1 MRKIINSY
9 IIELLLFIRH
19 WESWVFLILTF
30 LSVSYH
36 FISSFR
42 LFDPGGALISTAF
55 IVQGGIFA
63 SMILGLSL
71 VQNEV
76 FCWSDE
82 MFYVLPNGYSSK
94 IISKFL
100 VLLSVIIM
108 FNGISVIILYLIFGY
123 YDVSSAFYWK
133 SILYLFLYWGIPLV
147 ISGIIGM
154 FMGLHIKSRLVY
166 PLLIIIWLFIGPLN
180 ITVFKPLMAIL
191 KIDLNSI
198 ANFLNLGQMDPNVV
212 YDPVYG
218 FPLEIHRWL
227 QKGLWILNISILFMI
242 SVLKK
247 SNCKPTMQMI
257 SVLIILLSF
266 NIPLITLYTDE
277 EQVITTRYE
286 ENAVRNYDRNYYAT
300 NKYPV
305 FKNPVSFAIE
315 SYEINMEVFRNFKA
329 KVIMKIRPH
338 KETEKIVF
346 TLYHNL
352 RVKKVFDGSNLELS
366 YNQVGDQVLL
376 LFPET
381 LDVGVQH
388 KITMI
393 YEGTSS
399 PYFYANE
406 QAVMLPSYFPWL
418 PVAGS
423 YQSMKVDESKLIR
436 NPLNLRIPTKFTL
449 RYLGPQPL
457 FTNLPKKGENLWSGE
472 APCGISLVAGMLTE
486 TKVDAKAV
494 IYPVSLNKMI
504 EGVPTFL
511 ESIEQTAEYIKDDFA
526 LSKGFNYSKV
536 LFLSIPRES
545 SLTSTSIWNL
555 EDHLIVG
562 IEQVL
567 NDRDL
572 INNKATFVPIVLS
585 SLTRSYNM
593 AKQDEKIRNMFIV
606 SYDYWY
612 SMNHTLADGD
622 KYKPILLS
630 RLDRYNYLKNN
641 LENYEELGLKEE
653 EMFTKQIKNFIDGN
667 KTNRDILQL
676 FFCEWLSIL
685 DKNKLMNLEDVLKI
699 MEIKKGEK

>member
-198 ANFLNLGQMDPNVV
+198 ANFLNLGQTDPNVV

-257 SVLIILLSF
+257 SVLIILLFF

-504 EGVPTFL
+504 EGVPIFL

-630 RLDRYNYLKNN
+630 RLYRYNYLKNN

-667 KTNRDILQL
+667 KTNRDILQS

>member
-198 ANFLNLGQMDPNVV
+198 ANFLNLGQTDPNVV

-504 EGVPTFL
+504 EGVPIFL

-667 KTNRDILQL
+667 KTNRDILQS

-685 DKNKLMNLEDVLKI
+685 DKDKLMNLEDVLKI

>member
-667 KTNRDILQL
+667 KTNRDILQS